1 MPWGSIA
8 EMASD
13 WLYAVSFFGALG
25 LSLVLVPL
33 VRIVAL
39 RRAIV
44 DMPGGHKSHTSPV
57 PYLGGTAMVAAFSAA
72 VLVGTFLR
80 RDTTFGV
87 GEQPVIVG
95 SDGVFVRGLGAV
107 GELVLVLG
115 LALVLATMGLIDD
128 LRGLNPSLRL
138 VIEGAVASVVILV
151 GIQFDSPLPDGF
163 DAVLTLVW
171 IVGITNALNL
181 LDNIDGLAAGVTA
194 VAGGSIFIIALMYDQ
209 PLTAVLAIGLAGCSL
224 GFLRSNFNP
233 ATIYMG
239 DSGSLYLGF
248 LLSYLALK
256 LRVDPKETTQL
267 FVPVLVL
274 GVAVMDTAL
283 VVLSRLRRGVH
294 PFEGG
299 KDHISHRV
307 VRLGISVRRGV
318 TVILLSAVVLGT
330 LGIALSQMPERYG
343 WWVLGAAGV
352 HAAALVV
359 LLTTKSALPASDQA
373 PGTVSLFRRK
383 SAG

>member
-1 MPWGSIA
+1 
-8 EMASD
+8 MASD

-33 VRIVAL
+33 VRMVAL

-44 DMPGGHKSHTSPV
+44 DLPGGHKSHTSPV
-57 PYLGGTAMVAAFSAA
+57 PYLGGTAMVVAFSAA

-80 RDTTFGV
+80 RNTTIGD
-87 GEQPVIVG
+87 GDLPVIVG
-95 SDGVFVRGLGAV
+95 SDGIFGRGVGAV

-138 VIEGAVASVVILV
+138 VIEGAVASAVILV
-151 GIQFDSPLPDGF
+151 GVQFHSPLPDGF
-163 DAVLTLVW
+163 DAVVTLVW

-194 VAGGSIFIIALMYDQ
+194 VAGAAIFAIALMYDQ

-267 FVPVLVL
+267 FVPVVVL

-318 TVILLSAVVLGT
+318 TVILLSAAVLGA

-343 WWVLGAAGV
+343 WWVLVAAGV

-359 LLTTKSALPASDQA
+359 LLTTKSALAVADQA